1 MLYQVRS
8 NVIDEYKPEKL
19 SYTISAITNIV
30 QISNFTIEVAFDIS
44 LYDYMAMAI
53 SNHNAIKLL

>member
-1 MLYQVRS
+1 MLYIKLEVMLSMNINQ
-8 NVIDEYKPEKL
+8 KL
-19 SYTISAITNIV
+19 SYKISGITNIV

-44 LYDYMAMAI
+44 LYDYMAI